1 MALHWT
7 PVLQV
12 VNASME
18 VDWPFMRLLLK
29 TQTVE
34 KLLRLSGCGNQL
46 NHRSDRYDMTPRGRV
61 DFNDVSLIPD
71 TGYRIIS
78 DQFTGSVILVTK

>member
-1 MALHWT
+1 MTLHWT

-18 VDWPFMRLLLK
+18 VDWRFMQLLLMSS
-29 TQTVE
+29 TTE
-34 KLLRLSGCGNQL
+34 KLLRLSGCGN
-46 NHRSDRYDMTPRGRV
+46 RIIDRYDMTPRGRV

-71 TGYRIIS
+71 TVYRIIS
-78 DQFTGSVILVTK
+78 DPSTVQYNVPLATN